1 MAKQQTKSE
10 RLEAMYRQARTDLPR
25 YQFTEFLCYAW
36 GIFEAVARFGRP
48 IHHGDISV
56 IEKELKNLRAKAG
69 YLEDLL
75 EVDRQLEQE
84 FRMAG
89 KVV

>member
-10 RLEAMYRQARTDLPR
+10 RLEGFYRQARMDLPR
-25 YQFTEFLCYAW
+25 HMFTEFLCFAW

-48 IHHGDISV
+48 IHHGDVSV
-56 IEKELKNLRAKAG
+56 IEKQLKDLRANAG

-75 EVDRQLEQE
+75 DVDRQVEKEFQLE
-84 FRMAG
+84 G
-89 KVV
+89 KV

>member
-10 RLEAMYRQARTDLPR
+10 RLESFYRQARMDLSR
-25 YQFTEFLCYAW
+25 HQFTEFLCFAW

-56 IEKELKNLRAKAG
+56 IEKQLKDLRINAG

-75 EVDRQLEQE
+75 DVDRKIEREFQLE
-84 FRMAG
+84 G
-89 KVV
+89 KV

>member
-1 MAKQQTKSE
+1 MKKQTTKGE
-10 RLEAMYRQARTDLPR
+10 RLEAMYRQARMDLPR
-25 YQFTEFLCYAW
+25 HVFTEFLCFAW

-56 IEKELKNLRAKAG
+56 IEKELKNLRANAG

-89 KVV
+89 KAV